1 MRDSARR
8 RTSATGRCLRWVG
21 LACLCLFGLH
31 QGARAQ
37 AGFQLQSA
45 KGRVEMRRGQG
56 PWVPVRRGLQTA
68 LPGDRVRT
76 GPNSAVYLVTSAGQ
90 RVAFGPN
97 TEVILSEPKK
107 PSGWRVVVGRVL
119 AVLTGRGR
127 LEVRAPG
134 AVAAAEGTTFQVE
147 AAEDGTTVLTV
158 VEGLVHFYNELG
170 SVDVVGSQQST
181 ARLGSAPTRPAV
193 IDPSGMVAW
202 EASLQ
207 TLIIE
212 PECPQ
217 VGTDPAQLDQELTRR
232 QEALRERPDD
242 PAAHAGVAAV
252 LLDLGRADE
261 ALPEAQRAA
270 ELAPGDAGVQTLL
283 GFALLRSGRPAEAGD
298 AFAQA
303 AKAQPAEARPQLGL
317 GLVALGQRDS
327 RPAVALLQRAAELSP
342 TDPAPQAYLAAA
354 DLRLGDAAGADAA
367 AATAVRLG
375 PGNYLANTYLAYVRL
390 AQGNLEE
397 AIAAGAKAVQAAP
410 GSALAHEAL
419 ATARFFAG
427 QFREAREELS
437 QALKANPLSASEHLT
452 LAKIMA
458 AEDQIDVALDEAE
471 LAVSLNPQS
480 APAHS
485 ALGLLFLLNNDPQR
499 AGREFGKALTFDPS
513 LAEAHTG
520 WGVVLARRGRFKEAL
535 DEQKAALSLDTNSA
549 SAENN
554 LGGVAASLGHMKEA
568 IEHLNRAIELQ
579 PGWGVPYANL
589 AVVHLEQ
596 NQYREALDAGTK
608 AVKLGERSAFTH
620 TVLARIYV
628 RQGRFDR
635 ALAELQQAVA
645 LDRDYPQARYQ
656 LARLYLQQGR
666 SRDAVRDILTS
677 LTTDPSAM
685 LETRRYARTEATLSG
700 GNYGTVHLD
709 ARHGDSAADG
719 RLSYYVSGLIEHSDH
734 WRVNQESTEAFG
746 EVIAGYQPTDTKQLV
761 VWGTGYSERAGLPGP
776 RTGAAPGD
784 PDDRASFPSGDVV
797 VAYRQRLT
805 PHLSATAKYAH
816 RRTVLDGHNPDAL
829 TGVDTS
835 PFQRVKV
842 TDSED
847 IPEVRLDAEVSKHYS
862 VRGGYAHSWSLE
874 RSSGVAGAVDPGTG
888 AVVFTPF
895 SDHLSPET
903 DTAWVEG
910 DARVS
915 DHLHLTVGGYLGG
928 QSGSP
933 TVALPKA
940 VALYRPDKAT
950 WVSLMAIPIVRN
962 DACELAPVEP
972 LADPAGLQYL
982 SFVEGGAG
990 RSYELRFQRETS
1002 HSASITASAAYQ
1014 RVRGLLV
1021 DVQDPS
1027 AAFLPARV
1035 LVARGSRWF
1044 TGASYEQWLTGWLT
1058 GRAWVRYQDTSGVFP
1073 AFSISGTEWPYT
1085 PHWQGGARL
1094 DYLARNG
1101 LRIGLAGTWVGDRF
1115 HDPANAQQVAGY
1127 ALLGLSARYQRNL
1140 HEDYFLEIGN
1150 LTGTRYV
1157 TYRGFPQAEQT
1168 VAAGVDYRF

>member
-1 MRDSARR
+1 MRGSARR
-8 RTSATGRCLRWVG
+8 CTSAAGRWLGWAS
-21 LACLCLFGLH
+21 LACLCVLGLH
-31 QGARAQ
+31 QGAQAQ

-56 PWVPVRRGLQTA
+56 AWVPVKRGLQVA

-76 GPNSAVYLVTSAGQ
+76 GRDGAVYVVTLAGQ
-90 RVAFGPN
+90 RVTLGPN
-97 TEVILSEPKK
+97 TEVILSEPKR
-107 PSGWRVVVGRVL
+107 PGGWRVVVGKVL

-127 LEVRAPG
+127 LEVRSAG
-134 AVAAAEGTTFQVE
+134 AIAAAEGTTFQVE
-147 AAEDGTTVLTV
+147 VADDGTTVLTV
-158 VEGLVHFYNELG
+158 VEGMVRFYNELG
-170 SVDVVGSQQST
+170 SVDVASSQQST
-181 ARLGSAPTRPAV
+181 ARPDSAPTRPAV

-212 PECPQ
+212 PEYPQ
-217 VGTDPAQLDQELTRR
+217 VGTDPAQLEQELARR
-232 QEALRERPDD
+232 QEVLRARPDD
-242 PAAHAGVAAV
+242 PAAHAGVAEV

-261 ALPEAQRAA
+261 ALPEAQRAV
-270 ELAPGDAGVQTLL
+270 ELPPADVGRQTLL
-283 GFALLRSGRPAEAGD
+283 GFALLRAGRPAEARD

-327 RPAVALLQRAAELSP
+327 RPAVALLQRAAELAP

-354 DLRLGDAAGADAA
+354 GLRLGDAAGADAA
-367 AATAVRLG
+367 AAAAVRLG
-375 PGNYLANTYLAYVRL
+375 PGDYLANTYLAYVRL

-397 AIAAGAKAVQAAP
+397 AISAGVKAVQAAP

-427 QFREAREELS
+427 QFREARRELS
-437 QALKANPLSASEHLT
+437 QALKINPLSASEHLT
-452 LAKIMA
+452 LAKLLA
-458 AEDQIDVALDEAE
+458 AEDRIDAALDEAE

-520 WGVVLARRGRFKEAL
+520 WGVVLAKRGRFKEAL

-568 IEHLNRAIELQ
+568 IEHLNRAVKLQ
-579 PGWGVPYANL
+579 PGWGLPYANL
-589 AVVHLEQ
+589 AVVHLEE
-596 NQYREALDAGTK
+596 NRYREALDAGTK

-620 TVLARIYV
+620 TVLARIFM

-635 ALAELQQAVA
+635 ALAELRQAVA
-645 LDRDYPQARYQ
+645 LDRDYPQAHYQ

-677 LTTDPSAM
+677 VTTDPSAM

-700 GNYGTVHLD
+700 GYPGMVHLD

-719 RLSYYVSGLIEHSDH
+719 RLSYYASGLIEHSDH
-734 WRVNQESTEAFG
+734 WRANQESTEAFG

-761 VWGTGYSERAGLPGP
+761 VWGTGYAQKAGLPG
-776 RTGAAPGD
+776 RHTAAVPSD
-784 PDDRASFPSGDVV
+784 PDDTASFPSGDVV
-797 VAYRQRLT
+797 LAYRQRLT

-816 RRTVLDGHNPDAL
+816 RRTELNAHNPDAL
-829 TGVDTS
+829 TGADAS
-835 PFQRVKV
+835 PFQRLKA
-842 TDSED
+842 TDSQD
-847 IPEVRLDAEVSKHYS
+847 IPEVRLDAEISRQYS
-862 VRGGYAHSWSLE
+862 VRGGYAHSWSLQ
-874 RSSGVAGAVDPGTG
+874 RFSGVSGAVDPGTG
-888 AVVFTPF
+888 TVVFTPF

-915 DHLHLTVGGYLGG
+915 DRLHLTVGGYLGG

-950 WVSLMAIPIVRN
+950 WVSLMAIPIIRN

-972 LADPAGLQYL
+972 LADPVGLQYL
-982 SFVEGGAG
+982 NFVEGGAG

-1002 HSASITASAAYQ
+1002 RSASVTVSGAYQ

-1027 AAFLPARV
+1027 ATFLPPRV
-1035 LVARGSRWF
+1035 LVARGSRWV

-1058 GRAWVRYQDTSGVFP
+1058 GRAWVRYQDSSGVFP
-1073 AFSISGTEWPYT
+1073 AFSVSGTQWPYT

-1094 DYLARNG
+1094 DYLAHNG
-1101 LRIGLAGTWVGDRF
+1101 LRVGLAGTWIGDRF
-1115 HDPANAQQVAGY
+1115 HDPANTQQVAGY
-1127 ALLGLSARYQRNL
+1127 GLLDLSARFQRNL

-1150 LTGTRYV
+1150 LTGAHYV

-1168 VAAGVDYRF
+1168 VVAGVDYRF